1 AQRFYRLFSHSDS
14 PLIYKFSLLPL
25 LLLSYCLLTAL
36 SHSHVVT
43 PVQGVRH
50 NYCSH
55 QSAVVTGLHAV
66 CYYLVLVPLYPVQLV
81 SLPLYGYL
89 LRFSLESDY
98 LCLQALSAYSLVL
111 VAYSPIQFST
121 ARFLRLIALD
131 LILVT

>member
-1 AQRFYRLFSHSDS
+1 FPVLFRPPPLSTIFPYTTLFRSVVTRL
-14 PLIYKFSLLPL
+14 
-25 LLLSYCLLTAL
+25 
-36 SHSHVVT
+36 HVVYL
-43 PVQGVRH
+43 RH
-50 NYCSH
+50 
-55 QSAVVTGLHAV
+55 
-66 CYYLVLVPLYPVQLV
+66 VLVPLYPVQLV

-131 LILVT
+131 LKIGRAHV